1 MIISENKQDVQISGN
16 FKTSGFKI
24 QASSKAFDILSS
36 NIYTHKVRAVVREIS
51 CNAVDSHKAAGTTAP
66 IKVHLPTT
74 LEPHFAVRDYGTGLS
89 DEDVREIF
97 TTYFCSTKTSSNDFV
112 GALGLGSKSPFC
124 LVDSFTVTS
133 FYNGA
138 KSLYSCYRDENG
150 EPQVALL
157 TIEDTDEF
165 NGVEVSLSVE
175 NNLIQEFADEAA
187 YVYQYFDQM
196 PNINKQSVVD
206 HIHEYRNKIVLD
218 TEDVCVMNWGGW
230 HSVKAVMGGVA
241 YDIPDSLENH
251 NFTGYLKFKMGEISF
266 DAGRESLSLDEKTV
280 NAIKAKFETV
290 KEKLREAVIDTINS
304 EPTPFL
310 KAKKS
315 MEMTSAPG
323 IKTADLIT
331 FELPKTTTSMEYYS
345 KTSSWRRSAVDK
357 GETTT
362 LPLGKNV
369 RYFRHKPRF
378 STRIKEYLKDTNS
391 GTIVLLT
398 DKQIAET
405 NIDLDVLEDLETEI
419 PKIERVTH
427 SGRSYQKQAGV
438 MFYNGSTSSWKSST
452 RWDEANDFPNE
463 EKVYVEIHRNEPV
476 ESSFKKIELVHSL
489 GITVYGVKKAFMKT
503 KAFKTDNWIELDEY
517 MNKCYKKMV
526 DETVFDADLSDW
538 GHREIRGHLVAA
550 RRDGHKFDCET
561 VNNFLDKN
569 DLLSCIKNGN
579 LRRIAA
585 TFYWEIK
592 EDKGLDKAMEDV
604 IMKHPMIEFFEV
616 GYGKDRKVGQKVL
629 ADYINRKECA

>member
-1 MIISENKQDVQISGN
+1 MIISESKKDVAVCGN

-51 CNAVDSHKAAGTTAP
+51 CNAVDSHKAAGTTTP

-157 TIEDTDEF
+157 TTEDTDEF

-175 NNLIQEFADEAA
+175 NNLIGEFADEAV

-196 PNINKQSVVD
+196 PNINKQSVID
-206 HIHEYRNKIVLD
+206 DINEYRNKIVLD
-218 TEDVCVMNWGGW
+218 TEDVCVMHWVGW
-230 HSVKAVMGGVA
+230 HSIRAVMGGVA
-241 YDIPDSLENH
+241 YDIPSSFENLS
-251 NFTGYLKFKMGEISF
+251 FTGHLKFKMGEISF

-280 NAIKAKFETV
+280 NAIKAKFVVV

-323 IKTADLIT
+323 IKTADLIA
-331 FELPKTTTSMEYYS
+331 FELPKTTTSMEYYA
-345 KTSSWRRSAVDK
+345 KTSSWRRSSVDK

-378 STRIKEYLKDTNS
+378 STRIKEYLKDSNG

-398 DKQIAET
+398 DEQIVET
-405 NIDLDVLEDLETEI
+405 QVDLDILEDLETEI
-419 PKIERVTH
+419 PKIERVTR

-438 MFYNGSTSSWKSST
+438 MFYNGSTSWKSSN
-452 RWDEANDFPNE
+452 RWEEATDIPTG

-476 ESSFKKIELVHSL
+476 GSSFSEIELAESM
-489 GITVYGVKKAFMKT
+489 GITVYGVKKVFMNS
-503 KAFKTDNWIELDEY
+503 KAFKTGNWIELDEY
-517 MNKCYKKMV
+517 MNKCYKKIV

-538 GHREIRGHLVAA
+538 NCREIRDHLVAA
-550 RRDGHKFDCET
+550 RRDGNKFDCEI

-569 DLLSCIKNGN
+569 DLLNSVKNAS
-579 LRRIAA
+579 LRKIAA
-585 TFYWEIK
+585 IFHWEIQ
-592 EDKGLDKAMEDV
+592 EDKGLDRAMEDV
-604 IMKHPMIEFFEV
+604 IMKHPMIEFFEI
-616 GYGKDRKVGQKVL
+616 GYRQNRETGQKVL
-629 ADYINRKECA
+629 ADYLNRN

>member
-1 MIISENKQDVQISGN
+1 MIINEAKSDVCVSGN

-51 CNAVDSHKAAGTTAP
+51 CNAVDSHKAAGNPDP
-66 IKVHLPTT
+66 IKVHLPTS

-89 DEDVREIF
+89 DDDVREIF

-133 FYNGA
+133 FFNCT
-138 KSLYSCYRDENG
+138 KNLYSCYRDENG

-157 TIEDTDEF
+157 TSEDTDEH

-175 NNLIQEFADEAA
+175 NNLIQEFADEAV
-187 YVYQYFDQM
+187 YVYQYFDQI
-196 PNINKQSVVD
+196 PKINKQSVVD

-280 NAIKAKFETV
+280 NAIKAKFEVV

-323 IKTADLIT
+323 IKTADLVA
-331 FELPKTTTSMEYYS
+331 FELPKTTTSMEYYA

-398 DKQIAET
+398 DKQIVET
-405 NIDLDVLEDLETEI
+405 QIDLNVLEDLETEI
-419 PKIERVTH
+419 PKIERVTR

-438 MFYNGSTSSWKSST
+438 MCYNGSTSYKSGD
-452 RWDEANDFPNE
+452 RWDEAIDLPSGD
-463 EKVYVEIHRNEPV
+463 KVFVEIYRNEPLH
-476 ESSFKKIELVHSL
+476 SSFSKINLAHSL
-489 GITVYGVKKAFMKT
+489 GITVYGVKQVFINS
-503 KAFKTDNWIELDEY
+503 KAFKTDNWIELDAY
-517 MNKCYKKMV
+517 MEKCYKKII
-526 DETVFDADLSDW
+526 DDTIFDADLSTW
-538 GHREIRGHLVAA
+538 NHRDIRGRLVAA

-569 DLLSCIKNGN
+569 DLLDSVKNGN
-579 LRRIAA
+579 LKNIAE
-585 TFYWEIK
+585 TFYWEIH
-592 EDKGLDKAMEDV
+592 EDKGLDRAMEDV
-604 IMKHPMIEFFEV
+604 IMKHPMIEFFDI
-616 GYGKDRKVGQKVL
+616 GYRQDRETGQKVL
-629 ADYINRKECA
+629 ADYINRN

>member
-1 MIISENKQDVQISGN
+1 MIISESKKDVAVCGN

-51 CNAVDSHKAAGTTAP
+51 CNAVDSHKAAGTTTP

-157 TIEDTDEF
+157 TTEDTDEF

-175 NNLIQEFADEAA
+175 NHLIQEFANEAE

-196 PNINKQSVVD
+196 PNINKQSIID
-206 HIHEYRNKIVLD
+206 NINEYRNKIILD
-218 TEDVCVMNWGGW
+218 TEDVCVMGWHGW

-241 YDIPDSLENH
+241 YDIPDIIENH
-251 NFTGYLKFKMGEISF
+251 NFSGYLKFKMGEISF

-280 NAIKAKFETV
+280 NAIKAKFEV
-290 KEKLREAVIDTINS
+290 VEEKLREAVIYTINS

-331 FELPKTTTSMEYYS
+331 FELPKTTTSMEYYA
-345 KTSSWRRSAVDK
+345 KTSSWKRSSVDK

-362 LPLGKNV
+362 LPLGNSV

-378 STRIKEYLKDTNS
+378 STRIKEYLKDTV

-405 NIDLDVLEDLETEI
+405 QIDLNVLEDLETEI
-419 PKIERVTH
+419 PKIERVTR

-438 MFYNGSTSSWKSST
+438 MIYNGSTSYKSGE
-452 RWDEANDFPNE
+452 RWDEAIDIPVS

-476 ESSFKKIELVHSL
+476 GSSFSKIDLAESM
-489 GITVYGVKKAFMKT
+489 GITVYGVKKAFMNS
-503 KAFKTDNWIELDEY
+503 KAFQAGNWISLHKY
-517 MNKCYKKMV
+517 MERCYKKMI
-526 DETVFDADLSDW
+526 DETMFDADLSNW
-538 GHREIRGHLVAA
+538 NHRNIRDRLVAA
-550 RRDGHKFDCET
+550 RSDGHKFDCET

-569 DLLSCIKNGN
+569 DLLNSVKNGN
-579 LRRIAA
+579 LRRIAE

-592 EDKGLDKAMEDV
+592 EDKGLDKAIEDV
-604 IMKHPMIEFFEV
+604 IMKHPMIEFFEI
-616 GYGKDRKVGQKVL
+616 GHRQSRETGQKVL
-629 ADYINRKECA
+629 ADYLNRN

>member
-1 MIISENKQDVQISGN
+1 
-16 FKTSGFKI
+16 
-24 QASSKAFDILSS
+24 
-36 NIYTHKVRAVVREIS
+36 
-51 CNAVDSHKAAGTTAP
+51 
-66 IKVHLPTT
+66 
-74 LEPHFAVRDYGTGLS
+74 
-89 DEDVREIF
+89 
-97 TTYFCSTKTSSNDFV
+97 
-112 GALGLGSKSPFC
+112 
-124 LVDSFTVTS
+124 
-133 FYNGA
+133 
-138 KSLYSCYRDENG
+138 
-150 EPQVALL
+150 
-157 TIEDTDEF
+157 
-165 NGVEVSLSVE
+165 
-175 NNLIQEFADEAA
+175 
-187 YVYQYFDQM
+187 
-196 PNINKQSVVD
+196 
-206 HIHEYRNKIVLD
+206 
-218 TEDVCVMNWGGW
+218 MNWGGW

-241 YDIPDSLENH
+241 YDIPDIIENH

-280 NAIKAKFETV
+280 NAIKAKFEVV
-290 KEKLREAVIDTINS
+290 KESLREAVIDTINS

-323 IKTADLIT
+323 IKTADLIA
-331 FELPKTTTSMEYYS
+331 FELPKTTTSMEYYA

-419 PKIERVTH
+419 PKIERVTS

-438 MFYNGSTSSWKSST
+438 MFYNGSTSWKSSN
-452 RWDEANDFPNE
+452 RWDEANDFPTGD
-463 EKVYVEIHRNEPV
+463 KVYVEIHRNEPV
-476 ESSFKKIELVHSL
+476 ESSFNKIELAHSL

-517 MNKCYKKMV
+517 MNKCYKKIV

-538 GHREIRGHLVAA
+538 GHRDIRDHLVAA
-550 RRDGHKFDCET
+550 RRDGYKFDCET

-604 IMKHPMIEFFEV
+604 IMNHPMIEFFEI
-616 GYGKDRKVGQKVL
+616 GYNQSKEKGRKVL
-629 ADYINRKECA
+629 ADYINRN

>member
-1 MIISENKQDVQISGN
+1 MIISENKKDVAVCGN

-51 CNAVDSHKAAGTTAP
+51 CNAVDSHKAAGNPDP
-66 IKVHLPTT
+66 INVHLPTT

-133 FYNGA
+133 VYNGT
-138 KSLYSCYRDENG
+138 KNLYSCYRDENG

-157 TIEDTDEF
+157 TSENTDEH

-175 NNLIQEFADEAA
+175 NPLIHKFADEAV
-187 YVYQYFDQM
+187 YVYQYFDQI
-196 PNINKQSVVD
+196 PKINKPSVVD
-206 HIHEYRNKIVLD
+206 DINEHRNMVMLD
-218 TEDVCVMNWGGW
+218 TKDICVTSWGGW

-241 YDIPDSLENH
+241 YDIPESLDNP

-290 KEKLREAVIDTINS
+290 KESLREAVIDTINS

-323 IKTADLIT
+323 IKTADLVS
-331 FELPKTTTSMEYYS
+331 FELPKTTTSMEYYA

-378 STRIKEYLKDTNS
+378 STRIKEYLKDTIV
-391 GTIVLLT
+391 TIVLLT
-398 DKQIAET
+398 DKQITET
-405 NIDLDVLEDLETEI
+405 QIDLDVLEDLETEI
-419 PKIERVTH
+419 PKIERVTR

-438 MFYNGSTSSWKSST
+438 MCYNGSTSWKSAN
-452 RWDEANDFPNE
+452 RWDEASDLPVS
-463 EKVYVEIHRNEPV
+463 EKVYVEISRNEP
-476 ESSFKKIELVHSL
+476 EDSSFSRIEFSHGL
-489 GITVYGVKKAFMKT
+489 GITVYGVKKAFMNS
-503 KAFKTDNWIELDEY
+503 KAFQAGNWISLHKY
-517 MNKCYKKMV
+517 MERCYKKMI

-538 GHREIRGHLVAA
+538 DSRSVRDYLVAMRHA
-550 RRDGHKFDCET
+550 GFNFECEI
-561 VNNFLDKN
+561 VKNFLSKN
-569 DLLSCIKNGN
+569 DDLNSVKNAS
-579 LRRIAA
+579 LRRIAEV
-585 TFYWEIK
+585 FFWEIK
-592 EDKGLDKAMEDV
+592 EDKGLDKAMDEV
-604 IMKHPMIEFFEV
+604 KMKHPMVEFFEI
-616 GYGKDRKVGQKVL
+616 GYRQDRNKGQQIL
-629 ADYINRKECA
+629 ADYLNRS

>member
-1 MIISENKQDVQISGN
+1 MIINEAKSDVCVSGN

-51 CNAVDSHKAAGTTAP
+51 CNAVDSHKAAGNPKP
-66 IKVHLPTT
+66 IHVHLPTT
-74 LEPHFAVRDYGTGLS
+74 LEPHFSVRDYGTGLS

-133 FYNGA
+133 YFNGT
-138 KSLYSCYRDENG
+138 KNLYSCYRDENG

-157 TIEDTDEF
+157 TSEETSEH

-175 NNLIQEFADEAA
+175 NHLIQEFADEAI
-187 YVYQYFDQM
+187 YVYHYFDQI
-196 PNINKQSVVD
+196 PKINKQSVVD
-206 HIHEYRNKIVLD
+206 YINQNRENIVLD
-218 TEDVCVMNWGGW
+218 TEHVCVIGWCGW
-230 HSVKAVMGGVA
+230 HSVTAVMGGVA
-241 YDIPDSLENH
+241 YEIPDSIENH

-280 NAIKAKFETV
+280 NAIKAKFEIV
-290 KEKLREAVIDTINS
+290 KETLREAVIDTINS
-304 EPTPFL
+304 EPTSFL

-323 IKTADLIT
+323 IKTADLVA
-331 FELPKTTTSMEYYS
+331 FELPKTTTSMEYYA

-362 LPLGKNV
+362 LPLGKNM

-378 STRIKEYLKDTNS
+378 STRIKEYLKDTNE
-391 GTIVLLT
+391 TIVLLT

-419 PKIERVTH
+419 PKIERITRN
-427 SGRSYQKQAGV
+427 GRSYQKQAGV
-438 MFYNGSTSSWKSST
+438 MIYNGSTSYKSNE
-452 RWDEANDFPNE
+452 RWDEADDLSTE
-463 EKVYVEIHRNEPV
+463 EKVYVQIHRNEP
-476 ESSFKKIELVHSL
+476 EGSSFSRIHLAYSL
-489 GITVYGVKKAFMKT
+489 GIKVYGIKKVFMNT
-503 KAFKTDNWIELDEY
+503 KDFKSGNWISLEKY
-517 MNKCYKKMV
+517 MERCYKKII
-526 DETVFDADLSDW
+526 DDTVFDADISDW
-538 GHREIRGHLVAA
+538 HHRDIRDRLVGA

-569 DLLSCIKNGN
+569 DLLNSVKNDN
-579 LRRIAA
+579 LRNIAE
-585 TFYWEIK
+585 TFYWEIH
-592 EDKGLDKAMEDV
+592 EDKGLDRAVEDV
-604 IMKHPMIEFFEV
+604 IMKHPVIEFFEI
-616 GYGKDRKVGQKVL
+616 GYRQDKNTGYKVL
-629 ADYINRKECA
+629 ADYLNRK

>member
-1 MIISENKQDVQISGN
+1 MIINEAKSDVCVSGN

-51 CNAVDSHKAAGTTAP
+51 CNAVDSHKAAGTTTP

-157 TIEDTDEF
+157 TTEDTDEF

-206 HIHEYRNKIVLD
+206 HIHEYRNKIILD
-218 TEDVCVMNWGGW
+218 TEDVCVINWGGW

-241 YDIPDSLENH
+241 YDIPDILETH

-280 NAIKAKFETV
+280 NAIKAKFEVV

-323 IKTADLIT
+323 IKTADLIA
-331 FELPKTTTSMEYYS
+331 FELPKTTTSMEYYA

-378 STRIKEYLKDTNS
+378 STRIKEYLKDTNG

-398 DKQIAET
+398 DKQIIET
-405 NIDLDVLEDLETEI
+405 QIDLDVLENLETEI
-419 PKIERVTH
+419 PKVERVTR
-427 SGRSYQKQAGV
+427 SGRSYQKQVGV
-438 MFYNGSTSSWKSST
+438 MVYNGSTSYKSGD
-452 RWDEANDFPNE
+452 RWDEAIDLPSGD
-463 EKVYVEIHRNEPV
+463 KVCVEIYRNEPLH
-476 ESSFKKIELVHSL
+476 SSFSKINLAHSL
-489 GITVYGVKKAFMKT
+489 GITVYGVKQVFINS
-503 KAFKTDNWIELDEY
+503 KAFKTDNWIELDAY
-517 MNKCYKKMV
+517 MEKCYKKII
-526 DETVFDADLSDW
+526 DDTIFDADLSTW
-538 GHREIRGHLVAA
+538 NHRDIRGRLVAA

-569 DLLSCIKNGN
+569 DLLDSVKNGTLKN
-579 LRRIAA
+579 IAE
-585 TFYWEIK
+585 TFYWEIH
-592 EDKGLDKAMEDV
+592 EDKGLDRVMEDV
-604 IMKHPMIEFFEV
+604 IMKHPMIEFFEI
-616 GYGKDRKVGQKVL
+616 GYRQDRETGQKVL
-629 ADYINRKECA
+629 ADYINRN